1 MKWLMI
7 YNLNSYYF
15 DNTFVYSNNLLL
27 IILRNIT
34 WMRKTSQSMYQS
46 NLKVPVTASKV
57 FDGSNLYKSTT
68 AIGGKYK

>member
-1 MKWLMI
+1 
-7 YNLNSYYF
+7 
-15 DNTFVYSNNLLL
+15 
-27 IILRNIT
+27 
-34 WMRKTSQSMYQS
+34 MRKTSQSMYQS